1 MSRFAW
7 QGFSFLV
14 NEFWRPVTLSGSR
27 KTGYVRLEGEKEDAI
42 QVRWQFRK
50 SQPPDLRPYILEY
63 FSALEKSARKRK
75 LDFKGELKSEDT
87 YEVFYE
93 WHAGLK
99 GYGKATYDGSSRRVF
114 LIEYSGRK
122 QDSLKKLSKNLVDG
136 FEIHQEELI
145 PWEILGLKINLPW
158 SFQLEEAVLLSG
170 KISLTFKSKK
180 NKISTERWG
189 FAEQLIKQHGFEKL
203 TQNLTGLQ
211 NAEQIDDNRI
221 LLTGKPSMLEQLMKM
236 QKTALVKFE
245 KETNNLICVVATHI
259 KSESPKWEWIT

>member
-7 QGFSFLV
+7 QGFSFLTD
-14 NEFWRPVTLSGSR
+14 ESWRPVTLSGSR
-27 KTGYVRLEGEKEDAI
+27 KMGYVRLEGEKEDAI

-50 SQPPDLRPYILEY
+50 FQPPDLRPHILEY

-75 LDFKGELKSEDT
+75 LDFKSELKPQDAC
-87 YEVFYE
+87 EVYYE

-122 QDSLKKLSKNLVDG
+122 QDSLKKLSKNLFDS
-136 FEIHQEELI
+136 FKIHQEELI
-145 PWEILGLKINLPW
+145 PWEILGLKISLPW
-158 SFQLEEAVLLSG
+158 SFQLEEAALLSG

-180 NKISTERWG
+180 YRVSAERWG

-203 TQNLTGLQ
+203 TQSLTGLQ

-221 LLTGKPSMLEQLMKM
+221 LLTGKPSTLEQLMKM

-259 KSESPKWEWIT
+259 KSELPKWEWIT